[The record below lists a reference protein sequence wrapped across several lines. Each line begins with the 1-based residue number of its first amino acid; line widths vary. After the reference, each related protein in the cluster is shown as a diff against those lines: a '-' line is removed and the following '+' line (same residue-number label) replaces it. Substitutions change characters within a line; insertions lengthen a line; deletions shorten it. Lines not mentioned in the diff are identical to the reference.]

1 MVWTPLKNISQ
12 LGWLFPIYGKIK
24 NVPNHQPVHLSVSG
38 KPKFHLTGA
47 ESPSRRTKPETIVIF
62 PSFLWAFPVQSS
74 SRKPIHW
81 TMDKTVFPVF
91 QKHPYLNIGF
101 PVSKILTIRF
111 PFNHQFS
118 PTTPWTKPPSSSII
132 FQASNNFSSFFSSGC
147 STLTGSET
155 SAGSSKPSISDSW
168 VPCPWPL
175 DRIALAQTL
184 GKWKERPEFFSDQ
197 SENFTHDGS
206 MYGVLMLTK
215 LGFLLMV
222 NVTPWSLQ
230 SHTDPMGTGRGEAW
244 WTPRA
249 RSGVPPFEETDFL
262 GRLLVVN

>member
-1 MVWTPLKNISQ
+1 
-12 LGWLFPIYGKIK
+12 
-24 NVPNHQPVHLSVSG
+24 
-38 KPKFHLTGA
+38 
-47 ESPSRRTKPETIVIF
+47 
-62 PSFLWAFPVQSS
+62 
-74 SRKPIHW
+74 
-81 TMDKTVFPVF
+81 MDKTVFPVF

-147 STLTGSET
+147 STLTGSEA

-206 MYGVLMLTK
+206 MYVWCINANKTGVFVDGKCDTMIIAVTWGSYGNWDLTVK
-215 LGFLLMV
+215 HGEPQGPRGPAEWG
-222 NVTPWSLQ
+222 TP
-230 SHTDPMGTGRGEAW
+230 
-244 WTPRA
+244 
-249 RSGVPPFEETDFL
+249 V
-262 GRLLVVN
+262 